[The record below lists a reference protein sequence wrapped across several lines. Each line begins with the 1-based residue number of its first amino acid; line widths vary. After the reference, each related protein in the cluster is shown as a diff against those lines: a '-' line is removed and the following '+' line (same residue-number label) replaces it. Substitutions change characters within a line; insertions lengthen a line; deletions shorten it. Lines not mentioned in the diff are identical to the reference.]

1 MAVPGMQM
9 IADWPDL
16 RKPEHL
22 VVEQLLDALGISP
35 MAAPAV
41 MEVAKRAHMLPYPP
55 NWSEELD
62 AASGA
67 LYFYNSMKDESS
79 WQHPMANTYKE
90 ILSLVESMV
99 LSRATFGNLG
109 LRIEQELAESQK
121 KAAADLANW
130 VGPVEAEDGAY
141 YYNKNTGQSEW
152 EDPRERHRFDL
163 QVRYELLVGFLVA
176 EERATAAHFGNGFG
190 QGRGGEHEVT
200 PTLTS
205 MASTMSSVN
214 SLLTNSLTP
223 PAEGIRSQGGGSA
236 SLGEESGESYWAR
249 PRPIR
254 RGALPLPP
262 RIMSQSAG
270 REMSRALYV
279 VTPHQQRYASDVL
292 HRDGPPEAPPAAPPP
307 RSGSHGSS

>member
-130 VGPVEAEDGAY
+130 VGPVEAEDG
-141 YYNKNTGQSEW
+141 
-152 EDPRERHRFDL
+152 
-163 QVRYELLVGFLVA
+163 
-176 EERATAAHFGNGFG
+176 
-190 QGRGGEHEVT
+190 
-200 PTLTS
+200 
-205 MASTMSSVN
+205 N

-307 RSGSHGSS
+307 RSG